1 MPHVSNQTG
10 SRFVW
15 EKHRPNPN
23 NPSEYQTFPKDKDMN
38 DPNAESLWVSAN
50 KKDSDTLKATTQ
62 PGTTNGGTSAT
73 GEGDISGIKLPG
85 VPGADFE
92 TSWATWKE
100 AYDAA
105 QARGLRVGYVEIGDD
120 GAATPIS
127 GDYDITMK
135 NSEFFI
141 NPARE
146 PTVTGGKS
154 YSIQVSPIN
163 GDIIAINRADPQ
175 DMQVVEKAP
184 TSPPMGSDKVGE
196 LIPNGDGSFTQP
208 YEIIDSQGRS
218 RIHYVKVAAAN
229 VTPTEK
235 DIITFNEADGGGRLI
250 PLGGGKYTY
259 EPPEDEPFTTSPSDV
274 VPLPNQN
281 GSLIKTSANQ
291 YQFVRDTFD
300 PGRKVDETGRE
311 YLQQIDGSW
320 SELAPRFEPELIR
333 ADGMNLFQQRSGQVT
348 QLSAATMDDV
358 ITQALIDGDVDKAL
372 AFQDFRDRPTAQE
385 AFNTAL
391 EFARSPADQRI
402 ISSIAR
408 GITPVQPPPEGTIQR
423 VGPQPDFL
431 IQAYQDFQRR
441 TQAGRAP
448 TGEEISAAT
457 EDPTLQARLESIANK
472 DRREEEKH
480 QLFITSEEGKQ
491 RRAQEAFE
499 TQEATR
505 AAESAAKIAASGGTE
520 NTETGAEA
528 VVETDDGTTTEADA
542 LRAEAELE
550 VRQAIEA
557 NQKIWDSL
565 SEDQKA
571 LFGGSGDT
579 VPENFKSLSQGQVN
593 LHLELAKL
601 PPAPSPDVPE
611 VQTPSVEQPVV
622 LDIPE
627 AAPRAPEISSVGEEA
642 SYQPVTGA
650 SLAADV
656 NVGRINEDSATVFM
670 SQNEADTI
678 AASLGTAIPN
688 VAQQFNITP
697 TPAPAPVTEMATRSD
712 PGMAGTLAASA
723 TDPFG
728 GGRGRMFG
736 RAGGGT
742 VQPGE
747 MTVVGE
753 NGPEI
758 AMMPPGTH
766 ILPLGK
772 ATKQDIRAAQATGRA
787 YQNGGIV
794 FDDLAPGLQQLQRG
808 RPITPPRGY
817 LFQQGGL
824 TLPSMQALQNLTPT
838 VRESFYGM
846 HGDIGISPA
855 DFRQELQT
863 ATPRGTRLPTSRML
877 PLGRRGVR

>member
-1 MPHVSNQTG
+1 MPHLK
-10 SRFVW
+10 R
-15 EKHRPNPN
+15 KNPN
-23 NPSEYQTFPKDKDMN
+23 LFTNETGHRKVGQSWKTLKEGGDSNVTADYTITPSDDDIAILNAGQTVGNEDSDSQSDFQQALEDYQADGSGGEDWGKWTTADAAHDAAINEGGMTDARRIIGQEGVPVEIPANFELSLKDGWWTYN
-38 DPNAESLWVSAN
+38 LPRQAESGS
-50 KKDSDTLKATTQ
+50 
-62 PGTTNGGTSAT
+62 
-73 GEGDISGIKLPG
+73 
-85 VPGADFE
+85 
-92 TSWATWKE
+92 
-100 AYDAA
+100 
-105 QARGLRVGYVEIGDD
+105 
-120 GAATPIS
+120 
-127 GDYDITMK
+127 
-135 NSEFFI
+135 
-141 NPARE
+141 
-146 PTVTGGKS
+146 KS

-184 TSPPMGSDKVGE
+184 TSPPMGSDKVGG

-235 DIITFNEADGGGRLI
+235 DIITFDKEDGGGRLI

-320 SELAPRFEPELIR
+320 SELAPRFEPGFIER

-431 IQAYQDFQRR
+431 VQAYEDFQRR

-499 TQEATR
+499 AQETTR
-505 AAESAAKIAASGGTE
+505 AAESAAKIAASNTAATGGDTGDTGDIG
-520 NTETGAEA
+520 NTGDAETGAEA

-542 LRAEAELE
+542 LRA
-550 VRQAIEA
+550 
-557 NQKIWDSL
+557 
-565 SEDQKA
+565 
-571 LFGGSGDT
+571 
-579 VPENFKSLSQGQVN
+579 
-593 LHLELAKL
+593 
-601 PPAPSPDVPE
+601 
-611 VQTPSVEQPVV
+611 
-622 LDIPE
+622 
-627 AAPRAPEISSVGEEA
+627 
-642 SYQPVTGA
+642 
-650 SLAADV
+650 
-656 NVGRINEDSATVFM
+656 
-670 SQNEADTI
+670 
-678 AASLGTAIPN
+678 
-688 VAQQFNITP
+688 
-697 TPAPAPVTEMATRSD
+697 
-712 PGMAGTLAASA
+712 
-723 TDPFG
+723 
-728 GGRGRMFG
+728 
-736 RAGGGT
+736 
-742 VQPGE
+742 
-747 MTVVGE
+747 
-753 NGPEI
+753 
-758 AMMPPGTH
+758 
-766 ILPLGK
+766 
-772 ATKQDIRAAQATGRA
+772 
-787 YQNGGIV
+787 
-794 FDDLAPGLQQLQRG
+794 
-808 RPITPPRGY
+808 
-817 LFQQGGL
+817 
-824 TLPSMQALQNLTPT
+824 
-838 VRESFYGM
+838 
-846 HGDIGISPA
+846 
-855 DFRQELQT
+855 
-863 ATPRGTRLPTSRML
+863 
-877 PLGRRGVR
+877 